1 MQYILPVIIT
11 MIIVFSNIKKKN
23 AYDSFMNGVCDGMKL
38 LKTIFPPLLA
48 VITASSMLR
57 ASGAMEM
64 ILKLLSPAAEKL
76 GIPSGVMPIAL
87 LRPISGGGS
96 IGLLAD
102 ILKSEGADTLTG
114 RAASVIMGATETTFY
129 CISVYFAK
137 TRVKSTA
144 SILLIALFCDF
155 VSVLAAVWAIRLF

>member
-1 MQYILPVIIT
+1 MQYILPVMIT

-57 ASGAMEM
+57 ASGAMDM

-96 IGLLAD
+96 IGLLAY

-137 TRVKSTA
+137 TRVKSTV
-144 SILLIALFCDF
+144 SILFIALFCDF
-155 VSVLAAVWAIRLF
+155 ISVLAAVWAIRLF

>member
-11 MIIVFSNIKKKN
+11 VIIVFSNIKKEN
-23 AYDSFMNGVCDGMKL
+23 TYDSFMNGVCDGLRL
-38 LKTIFPPLLA
+38 LKTIFPPLIA

-57 ASGAMEM
+57 ASGAMDM
-64 ILKLLSPAAEKL
+64 ILEFLSPAAERL
-76 GIPSGVMPIAL
+76 GIPNGVMPIAL
-87 LRPISGGGS
+87 LRPLSGGGS

-102 ILKSEGADTLTG
+102 ILKTEGADTLAG
-114 RAASVIMGATETTFY
+114 RTASVIMGATETTFY

-137 TRVKSTA
+137 TRVKSTV

-155 VSVLAAVWAIRLF
+155 ITVLAAVWAIRLF